1 MWINYIIGISL
12 IVLGLAV
19 HVFKCYFLI
28 SGYNTMPKEKK
39 VNVNIKPLAKLIGIY
54 SYING
59 GVFLFFGFLNTLGFT
74 PGIAVPISILV
85 ITTVFLL
92 VKSQK
97 YDGNLFD
104 EHGKLREGAGKK
116 LGFLIAGTV
125 MVLAATGVLLFF
137 SAQPT
142 QITLQQDGIQI
153 HGLYGEFNRW
163 EDIDSVTLQEK
174 LPTIEMR
181 TNGSALGNHLKGHF
195 RTAEYGGIK
204 LFVDTSV
211 PAFIYMETGDGMLI
225 FNLNTPDATREFF
238 EKILKEWKQ

>member
-12 IVLGLAV
+12 IILGLAV
-19 HVFKCYFLI
+19 HIFKCYFLI

-39 VNVNIKPLAKLIGIY
+39 ANVNIRPLAKLIGIY

-59 GVFLFFGFLNTLGFT
+59 GVFLFFGFLYTIGFT
-74 PGIAVPISILV
+74 PGMAVPMSILV
-85 ITTVFLL
+85 ITTVLLL

-97 YDGNLFD
+97 YDGNMFD
-104 EHGKLREGAGKK
+104 EDGKLREGARKK
-116 LGFLIAGTV
+116 FGLLIAGTIV
-125 MVLAATGVLLFF
+125 VLSATGVLLFF

-153 HGLYGEFNRW
+153 HGLYGEIYHW
-163 EDIDSVTLQEK
+163 EEIDSMKLQEN

-204 LFVDTSV
+204 LFVDSSV
-211 PAFIYMETGDGMLI
+211 PAFIYMETGDGMVI
-225 FNLNTPDATREFF
+225 FNLNTTDATREFF
-238 EKILKEWKQ
+238 EKIIKEWK